1 MEPPQITEKTTKN
14 TENLKKIWP
23 NEIKII
29 PLHPQSNDMAEYKR
43 RIADKILERKVLGK
57 GAVLIEGPKWCGK
70 TTTAKQLANSVLDLG
85 DASVLKQSMQMIE
98 ISPKTLLEGATP
110 RLIDEWQ
117 ALPPIWDSIRSEV
130 DNRGVPSQ
138 FILTG
143 SSVLPDADE
152 TIHSGTGRFA
162 HIMMRPMSL
171 YESGESNGTI
181 SLRDLFEGKTPE
193 IQQNKLEIDDIAYLT
208 CRGGW
213 PWATIIPTEVALDQ
227 AFDYVDSVI
236 QRDIQRVDK
245 VKRSPERANLLLRS
259 YARNISQQVSYSTI
273 RKDMFTNDSSK
284 LDEDTVADYIKA
296 LKKLFVI
303 EDLAAWNPNIR
314 SKAAIR
320 TSDTRHFVDPS
331 IGTAVLGL
339 GPKDL
344 VNDLDSFG
352 FFFEDLAVRDLRV
365 YAEALDGQL
374 YHYRDSSGLECDT
387 VLHRRNGS
395 YALLE
400 VKLGGEDNINKGAA
414 SMIEL
419 SNNIDTDKMPLP
431 SFMAVI
437 VGVGKFAYQRKD
449 GVFVIPIG
457 CLKD

>member
-1 MEPPQITEKTTKN
+1 M
-14 TENLKKIWP
+14 
-23 NEIKII
+23 
-29 PLHPQSNDMAEYKR
+29 HPKQDVMAKYKQ
-43 RIADKILERKVLGK
+43 RIADRILERKVLGK

-70 TTTAKQLANSVLDLG
+70 TTTAKQLAKSVLDLG
-85 DASVLKQSMQMIE
+85 DSAVLKQSSGLIE
-98 ISPKTLLEGATP
+98 ISPKTLLEGDTP

-130 DNRGVPSQ
+130 DKRGEPSQ

-143 SSVLPDADE
+143 SSVLPEADE
-152 TIHSGTGRFA
+152 TVHSGTGRFA
-162 HIMMRPMSL
+162 TIKMRPMSL
-171 YESGESNGTI
+171 YESGESSGVI
-181 SLRDLFEGKTPE
+181 SLSDLFDGKPIE
-193 IQQNKLEIDDIAYLT
+193 VQQNALEVEDIAYLT

-213 PWATIIPTEVALDQ
+213 PWATIIPKEVALDQ

-245 VKRSPERANLLLRS
+245 VKRNAERAKLLLRS

-273 RKDMFTNDSSK
+273 RKDMLSNDANT

-296 LKKLFVI
+296 FKKLFVI

-331 IGTAVLGL
+331 IGTAILGL

-344 VNDLDSFG
+344 INDLKSFG
-352 FFFEDLAVRDLRV
+352 FFFEDMVVRDLRV
-365 YAEALDGQL
+365 YAEALDGEL

-395 YALLE
+395 YALME
-400 VKLGGEDNINKGAA
+400 VKLGGEQNIEDGAK
-414 SMIEL
+414 SML
-419 SNNIDTDKMPLP
+419 SLAKNIDTDKMSAP

-437 VGVGKFAYQRKD
+437 IGVGQYAYQRKD
-449 GVFVIPIG
+449 GVYVIPIG

>member
-1 MEPPQITEKTTKN
+1 MK
-14 TENLKKIWP
+14 
-23 NEIKII
+23 
-29 PLHPQSNDMAEYKR
+29 
-43 RIADKILERKVLGK
+43 RKVLGK

-70 TTTAKQLANSVLDLG
+70 TTTAKQLAKSVLDLG
-85 DASVLKQSMQMIE
+85 DSAVLMQSSQMIE
-98 ISPKTLLEGATP
+98 LSPKALLEGDTP

-117 ALPPIWDSIRSEV
+117 ALPPIWDCIRSEV
-130 DNRGVPSQ
+130 DRRGEPSQ

-143 SSVLPDADE
+143 SSVLPEADE

-162 HIMMRPMSL
+162 HVKMFPMSL
-171 YESGESNGTI
+171 YESGESTGTI
-181 SLRDLFEGKTPE
+181 SLRDLFDGKTFE
-193 IQQNKLEIDDIAYLT
+193 VHENRLDVEELAYLI

-213 PWATIIPTEVALDQ
+213 PWATNIPKEVALDQ
-227 AFDYVDSVI
+227 AFDYYDSVTNY
-236 QRDIQRVDK
+236 DIQRVDK
-245 VKRSPERANLLLRS
+245 VKRSAERAKLLLRS
-259 YARNISQQVSYSTI
+259 YARNISQQVSIATI
-273 RKDMFTNDSSK
+273 RKDMLANDAST
-284 LDEDTVADYIKA
+284 LDENTVMDYVKA
-296 LKKLFVI
+296 LKRLYVI

-320 TSDTRHFVDPS
+320 TSDTRHFIDPS
-331 IGTAVLGL
+331 IGTAALGL

-344 VNDLDSFG
+344 VNDLQSFG
-352 FFFEDLAVRDLRV
+352 LFFEDLVARDLRV
-365 YAEALDGQL
+365 YAEALDGSL

-400 VKLGGEDNINKGAA
+400 VKLGGTERIEEGAA
-414 SMIEL
+414 NLKALAEK
-419 SNNIDTDKMPLP
+419 IDTDRMAAP

-437 VGVGKFAYQRKD
+437 TGAGGFAYRRED

>member
-1 MEPPQITEKTTKN
+1 
-14 TENLKKIWP
+14 
-23 NEIKII
+23 
-29 PLHPQSNDMAEYKR
+29 MAKYKQ
-43 RIADKILERKVLGK
+43 RIADRILERKVLGK

-70 TTTAKQLANSVLDLG
+70 TTTAKQLAKSVLDLG
-85 DASVLKQSMQMIE
+85 DSAVLKQSLGLIE
-98 ISPKTLLEGATP
+98 ISPKTLLDGDTP

-130 DNRGVPSQ
+130 DRRGEPSQ

-143 SSVLPDADE
+143 SSVLPEADE
-152 TIHSGTGRFA
+152 TVHSGTGRFA
-162 HIMMRPMSL
+162 TIKMRPMSL
-171 YESGESNGTI
+171 YESGESTGTV
-181 SLRDLFEGKTPE
+181 SLKDLFEGKSIE
-193 IQQNKLEIDDIAYLT
+193 VQQNELDVEEIAFLT

-213 PWATIIPTEVALDQ
+213 PWATIISKKVALDQ

-245 VKRSPERANLLLRS
+245 VKRSAERAKLLLRS
-259 YARNISQQVSYSTI
+259 YARNISQQVSYGTI
-273 RKDMFTNDSSK
+273 KKDMLSNDAST

-331 IGTAVLGL
+331 IGTAILGL

-344 VNDLDSFG
+344 INDLKSFG
-352 FFFEDLAVRDLRV
+352 FFFEDMVVRDLRV
-365 YAEALDGQL
+365 YAEALDGEL

-395 YALLE
+395 YALME
-400 VKLGGEDNINKGAA
+400 VKLGGEQNIEDGAK
-414 SMIEL
+414 SMLALAE
-419 SNNIDTDKMPLP
+419 NIDTDKMPAP

-437 VGVGKFAYQRKD
+437 VGVGQYAYQRKD
-449 GVFVIPIG
+449 GVYVIPIG

>member
-1 MEPPQITEKTTKN
+1 
-14 TENLKKIWP
+14 
-23 NEIKII
+23 
-29 PLHPQSNDMAEYKR
+29 MATYKP
-43 RIADKILERKVLGK
+43 RIADRILERKVLGK

-70 TTTAKQLANSVLDLG
+70 TTTAKQLAKSVLDLG
-85 DASVLKQSMQMIE
+85 DSAVLMQSSQMIE
-98 ISPKTLLEGATP
+98 LSPKALLEGDTP

-117 ALPPIWDSIRSEV
+117 ALPPIWDCIRSEV
-130 DNRGVPSQ
+130 DRRGEPSQ

-143 SSVLPDADE
+143 SSVLPEADV

-162 HIMMRPMSL
+162 HVKMFPMSL
-171 YESGESNGTI
+171 YESGESSGTI
-181 SLRDLFEGKTPE
+181 SLRDLFDGKTFE
-193 IQQNKLEIDDIAYLT
+193 VHENRLDVEELAYLI

-213 PWATIIPTEVALDQ
+213 PWATNIPKEVALDQ
-227 AFDYVDSVI
+227 AFDYYDSVTNY
-236 QRDIQRVDK
+236 DIQRVDK
-245 VKRSPERANLLLRS
+245 VKRSAERAKLLLRS
-259 YARNISQQVSYSTI
+259 YARNISQQVSIATI
-273 RKDMFTNDSSK
+273 RKDMLANDAST
-284 LDEDTVADYIKA
+284 LDENTVMDYVKA
-296 LKKLFVI
+296 LKRLYVI

-320 TSDTRHFVDPS
+320 TSDTRHFIDPS
-331 IGTAVLGL
+331 IGTAALGL

-344 VNDLDSFG
+344 VNDLQSFG
-352 FFFEDLAVRDLRV
+352 LFFEDLVARDLRV
-365 YAEALDGQL
+365 YAEALDGSL

-400 VKLGGEDNINKGAA
+400 VKLGGTERIEEGAA
-414 SMIEL
+414 NLKALAEK
-419 SNNIDTDKMPLP
+419 IDTDRMAAP

-437 VGVGKFAYQRKD
+437 TGAGGFAYRRED

>member
-1 MEPPQITEKTTKN
+1 
-14 TENLKKIWP
+14 
-23 NEIKII
+23 
-29 PLHPQSNDMAEYKR
+29 MAEYKQ
-43 RIADKILERKVLGK
+43 RIADRILERKVLGK

-70 TTTAKQLANSVLDLG
+70 TTTAKQLAKSVLDLG
-85 DASVLKQSMQMIE
+85 DASVLKQSSQMIE
-98 ISPKTLLEGATP
+98 ISPKSLLEGATP

-130 DNRGVPSQ
+130 DKRGEPSQ

-143 SSVLPDADE
+143 SSVLPDANE
-152 TIHSGTGRFA
+152 TIHSGTGRYA
-162 HIMMRPMSL
+162 HVMMRPMSL
-171 YESGESNGTI
+171 YESGESTGSV
-181 SLRDLFEGKTPE
+181 SLIDLFAGKTPDVQE
-193 IQQNKLEIDDIAYLT
+193 NKLEIDDLAYLT

-213 PWATIIPTEVALDQ
+213 PWTTLISPKVALDQ

-236 QRDIQRVDK
+236 KRDIQRVDK
-245 VKRSPERANLLLRS
+245 VKRSPERARLLLRS
-259 YARNISQQVSYSTI
+259 YARNISQQVSYATI
-273 RKDMFTNDSSK
+273 RKDMLSNDAST
-284 LDEDTVADYIKA
+284 LDEDTVADYIKV

-303 EDLAAWNPNIR
+303 EDLVAWNPNIR

-320 TSDTRHFVDPS
+320 TSDTRHLVDPS
-331 IGTAVLGL
+331 VGTAALGL

-344 VNDLDSFG
+344 INDLQSFG
-352 FFFEDLAVRDLRV
+352 LFFEDMVVRDLRV
-365 YAEALDGQL
+365 YAEALDGEL

-400 VKLGGEDNINKGAA
+400 VKLGGEDKINEGAA

-419 SNNIDTDKMPLP
+419 ANKIDTDKMPAP

-437 VGVGKFAYQRKD
+437 IGVGKYAYRRKD
-449 GVFVIPIG
+449 GVYVLPIG

>member
-1 MEPPQITEKTTKN
+1 
-14 TENLKKIWP
+14 
-23 NEIKII
+23 
-29 PLHPQSNDMAEYKR
+29 MAEYKQ
-43 RIADKILERKVLGK
+43 RIADRILERKVLGK

-70 TTTAKQLANSVLDLG
+70 TTTAKQLAKSVLDLG
-85 DASVLKQSMQMIE
+85 NASVLKQSSQMIE
-98 ISPKTLLEGATP
+98 ISPKSLLEGATP

-130 DNRGVPSQ
+130 DKRGEPSQ

-143 SSVLPDADE
+143 SSVLPDANE
-152 TIHSGTGRFA
+152 TIHSGTGRYA
-162 HIMMRPMSL
+162 HVMMRPMSL
-171 YESGESNGTI
+171 YESGESTGSV
-181 SLRDLFEGKTPE
+181 SLIDLFAGKTPDVQE
-193 IQQNKLEIDDIAYLT
+193 NKLEIDDLAYLT

-213 PWATIIPTEVALDQ
+213 PWTTLISPKVALDQ

-236 QRDIQRVDK
+236 KRDIQRVDK
-245 VKRSPERANLLLRS
+245 VKRSPERARLLLRS
-259 YARNISQQVSYSTI
+259 YARNISQQVSYATI
-273 RKDMFTNDSSK
+273 RKDMLSNDAST
-284 LDEDTVADYIKA
+284 LDEDTVADYIKV

-303 EDLAAWNPNIR
+303 EDLVAWNPNIR

-331 IGTAVLGL
+331 VGTAALGL

-344 VNDLDSFG
+344 INDLQSFG
-352 FFFEDLAVRDLRV
+352 LFFEDMVVRDLRV
-365 YAEALDGQL
+365 YAEALDGEL

-400 VKLGGEDNINKGAA
+400 VKLGGEDKINEGAA

-419 SNNIDTDKMPLP
+419 ANKIDTDKMPAP

-437 VGVGKFAYQRKD
+437 IGVGKYAYRRKD
-449 GVFVIPIG
+449 GVYVLPIG

>member
-1 MEPPQITEKTTKN
+1 
-14 TENLKKIWP
+14 
-23 NEIKII
+23 
-29 PLHPQSNDMAEYKR
+29 MAEYKQ
-43 RIADKILERKVLGK
+43 RIADSLLERKVLGK

-70 TTTAKQLANSVLDLG
+70 TTTAKQLAKSVLDLG
-85 DASVLKQSMQMIE
+85 DASVLKQSAQMIE
-98 ISPKTLLEGATP
+98 ISPQSLLEGTTP

-130 DNRGVPSQ
+130 DKRGKPSQ

-162 HIMMRPMSL
+162 HITMRPMSL
-171 YESGESNGTI
+171 YESGESSGTI
-181 SLRDLFEGKTPE
+181 SLKDLFDGKTPE
-193 IQQNKLEIDDIAYLT
+193 VQQCNLTIDDIAYLT

-213 PWATIIPTEVALDQ
+213 PWATLISKDVALDQ

-236 QRDIQRVDK
+236 KRDIQRVDK
-245 VKRSPERANLLLRS
+245 VKRNPERARLLLRS
-259 YARNISQQVSYSTI
+259 YARNISQQVSYATI
-273 RKDMFTNDSSK
+273 RKDMLANDANT

-320 TSDTRHFVDPS
+320 TGDTRHFVDPS

-339 GPKDL
+339 GP
-344 VNDLDSFG
+344 NDLFNDLESFG
-352 FFFEDLAVRDLRV
+352 LFFEDLVVRDLRV

-374 YHYRDSSGLECDT
+374 YHYRDSNGLECDT

-400 VKLGGEDNINKGAA
+400 VKLGGEEPINEGAA

-419 SNNIDTDKMPLP
+419 ARNIDTDKMPAP

-437 VGVGKFAYQRKD
+437 IGVGKYAYRRPD
-449 GVFVIPIG
+449 GVYVIPIG